1 MTTMHGSLECEDA
14 LIKRAGFLLD
24 IRGGKPA
31 LTIYFQT
38 GDELLDKSRLRTSPF
53 LQHQKGY
60 NPPGVLF
67 FVSISVPLLILDGR
81 RNLQAYT

>member
-1 MTTMHGSLECEDA
+1 MHGSLEREDA

-38 GDELLDKSRLRTSPF
+38 GGEFLDKSRLRTSPF
-53 LQHQKGY
+53 FY
-60 NPPGVLF
+60 NTKKETNSLAF
-67 FVSISVPLLILDGR
+67 YSSFQFRSHFSF
-81 RNLQAYT
+81 